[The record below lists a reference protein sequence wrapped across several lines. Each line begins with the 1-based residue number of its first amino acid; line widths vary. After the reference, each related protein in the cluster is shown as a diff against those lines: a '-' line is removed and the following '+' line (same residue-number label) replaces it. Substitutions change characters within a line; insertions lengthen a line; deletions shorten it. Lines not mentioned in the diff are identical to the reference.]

1 MSYQI
6 SYLSVLKALFIP
18 VDIVFLFL
26 TAGIP
31 LFIIAMV
38 LCHLKKTNNRRYLG
52 MTLGLVIVIPLLT
65 MLVVSLTNAG
75 SGWRLEDDKLII
87 KASPVSD
94 TIDLPPTKAAL
105 VDTSGPWQPVLR
117 EKGFGSPGLSTGW
130 FKLQNGNK
138 AVVFRHMTSP
148 KTLVLL
154 SNDHYYLLTHPGIE
168 RLYQELVARGVKRNA
183 L

>member
-38 LCHLKKTNNRRYLG
+38 LRHLKKTNNRRYLG
-52 MTLGLVIVIPLLT
+52 MTLGLVIVIPLLA

-75 SGWRLEDDKLII
+75 DGWRLEDDKLII
-87 KASPVSD
+87 
-94 TIDLPPTKAAL
+94 KAAL

-138 AVVFRHMTSP
+138 AVFSAT
-148 KTLVLL
+148 
-154 SNDHYYLLTHPGIE
+154 
-168 RLYQELVARGVKRNA
+168 
-183 L
+183 